1 LKFIYLH
8 GFASS
13 PESMKA
19 VYLRDRFTAL
29 NLTLQVPDL
38 NQGDFSHLTI
48 SRQIAYIQSLFP
60 ADGTPVTLIGSS
72 LGGLTSAW
80 IAETALPYSEVPSE
94 YQRTQKHNQVQ
105 RLVLLAPA
113 FGFLQ
118 HWLPQ
123 LSEEQLKQWQASGY
137 LPIHHYGEGR
147 SLSLHYQFVEDARQY
162 QETQLQRT
170 LPTLILHGQHDEVIP
185 ITASRAYAT
194 TRPWV
199 QLIELDS
206 NHALTDVMPQI
217 WQATREFCQL

>member
-1 LKFIYLH
+1 MKFIYLH
-8 GFASS
+8 GFASC

-60 ADGTPVTLIGSS
+60 SDGTPVTLIGSS

-80 IAETALPYSEVPSE
+80 IAQNY
-94 YQRTQKHNQVQ
+94 NQVQ

-113 FGFLQ
+113 FGFLD

-123 LSEEQLKQWQASGY
+123 LAEEQLKQWQVSGY

-147 SLSLHYQFVEDARQY
+147 SLPLHYQFVEDARQY

-185 ITASRAYAT
+185 ITASRAYAA

-217 WQATREFCQL
+217 WQATRKFCQLL